1 MDADFSDLVGVTLTS
16 IVCRKDD
23 DANDQIVFTAND
35 GRVWEMYHW
44 QDCCESVYIE
54 DIAGNLDDLLHAPIL
69 QADAESNS
77 SGESGDYSATWTFYK
92 LATVNGHVTI
102 RWYGSSNGYYSES
115 VSFYCAS

>member
-16 IVCRKDD
+16 IVRS
-23 DANDQIVFTAND
+23 NDEDGDQLVFTAND
-35 GRVWEMYHW
+35 GRVWKMLHW

-54 DIAGNLDDLLHAPIL
+54 DITGSLDDLVHTPIL
-69 QADAESNS
+69 QADEESNS

-92 LATVNGHVTI
+92 LATVNGYVTI

-115 VSFYCAS
+115 VSFNCV